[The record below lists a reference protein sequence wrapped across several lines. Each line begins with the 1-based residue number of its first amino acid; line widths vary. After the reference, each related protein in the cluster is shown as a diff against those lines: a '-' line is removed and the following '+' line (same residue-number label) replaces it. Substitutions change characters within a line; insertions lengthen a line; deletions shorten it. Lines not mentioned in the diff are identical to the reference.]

1 MTVLEKLKNWLQSF
15 PLWEDTLQIDAV
27 SALPGS
33 SGLFPRGITEI
44 SRKTDI
50 LGNVT
55 TENKMQFVL
64 YRVAPHQPEDNSSFL
79 LALQN
84 WIQQQSACGLA
95 PQFGDDATRERVL
108 AEQGKLHA
116 VPQASTGKY
125 GVNLTVEYIKNY

>member
-33 SGLFPRGITEI
+33 SGLFPQGITEI

>member
-50 LGNVT
+50 LGNVI

>member
-95 PQFGDDATRERVL
+95 PQFGDDATRERIL

>member
-1 MTVLEKLKNWLQSF
+1 MTILEELKNWLKSG
-15 PLWEDTLQIDAV
+15 PLWEDTLEIDTV

-64 YRVAPHQPEDNSSFL
+64 YRVTPHPPEDNSRFL
-79 LALQN
+79 LALQE

-95 PQFGDDATRERVL
+95 PRFGDDYSRERIR

-125 GVNLTVEYIKNY
+125 GVNITVEYIKNY